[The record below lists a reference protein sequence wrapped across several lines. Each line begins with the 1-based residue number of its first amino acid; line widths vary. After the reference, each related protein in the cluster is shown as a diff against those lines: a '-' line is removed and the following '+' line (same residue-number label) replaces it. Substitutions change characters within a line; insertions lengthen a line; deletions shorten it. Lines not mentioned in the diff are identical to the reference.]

1 MGQHRR
7 RGDVEPD
14 DPIEQLAFTHSAEGN
29 IMHSRH
35 PPLTTTTTG
44 HDGSVRLELDKQG
57 VGRRMR
63 EGIDDKAFPEQGAK
77 VSIHSDGSFEGL
89 GCVLANTNLNVLTAV
104 FYWFTLK
111 RDEPFYPHC
120 APRRILLS
128 PLVAIGK
135 HCIACRKALR
145 MRLYRRYGP
154 YTGRMKKIRY
164 RTSMTASVA

>member
-1 MGQHRR
+1 
-7 RGDVEPD
+7 
-14 DPIEQLAFTHSAEGN
+14 
-29 IMHSRH
+29 MHNRH

-111 RDEPFYPHC
+111 RDEPKKSRVVIP
-120 APRRILLS
+120 
-128 PLVAIGK
+128 G
-135 HCIACRKALR
+135 
-145 MRLYRRYGP
+145 RL
-154 YTGRMKKIRY
+154 
-164 RTSMTASVA
+164 

>member
-1 MGQHRR
+1 
-7 RGDVEPD
+7 
-14 DPIEQLAFTHSAEGN
+14 
-29 IMHSRH
+29 MHNRH

-89 GCVLANTNLNVLTAV
+89 GCVLANTNLNVLTV

-111 RDEPFYPHC
+111 RDEPKP
-120 APRRILLS
+120 AILRAKV
-128 PLVAIGK
+128 PCYFFICERFWGNA
-135 HCIACRKALR
+135 
-145 MRLYRRYGP
+145 
-154 YTGRMKKIRY
+154 
-164 RTSMTASVA
+164 

>member
-1 MGQHRR
+1 
-7 RGDVEPD
+7 
-14 DPIEQLAFTHSAEGN
+14 
-29 IMHSRH
+29 MHNRH

-111 RDEPFYPHC
+111 RDEPFLPF
-120 APRRILLS
+120 S
-128 PLVAIGK
+128 
-135 HCIACRKALR
+135 
-145 MRLYRRYGP
+145 
-154 YTGRMKKIRY
+154 
-164 RTSMTASVA
+164 TASAFNKSVTHLPLHSIEIFEQRHEFLRFLILPAGLDCKNIEES

>member
-1 MGQHRR
+1 
-7 RGDVEPD
+7 
-14 DPIEQLAFTHSAEGN
+14 
-29 IMHSRH
+29 MHNRH

-111 RDEPFYPHC
+111 RDEPFCGQVPWQDPWSQGRGIIC
-120 APRRILLS
+120 VRPT
-128 PLVAIGK
+128 
-135 HCIACRKALR
+135 AL
-145 MRLYRRYGP
+145 
-154 YTGRMKKIRY
+154 GRSLR
-164 RTSMTASVA
+164 

>member
-1 MGQHRR
+1 
-7 RGDVEPD
+7 
-14 DPIEQLAFTHSAEGN
+14 
-29 IMHSRH
+29 MHNRH

-111 RDEPFYPHC
+111 RDEPKSP
-120 APRRILLS
+120 AQWRNADQLRI
-128 PLVAIGK
+128 G
-135 HCIACRKALR
+135 
-145 MRLYRRYGP
+145 
-154 YTGRMKKIRY
+154 
-164 RTSMTASVA
+164 

>member
-1 MGQHRR
+1 
-7 RGDVEPD
+7 
-14 DPIEQLAFTHSAEGN
+14 
-29 IMHSRH
+29 MHNRH

-111 RDEPFYPHC
+111 RDEPKSGKRSLSSRQVG
-120 APRRILLS
+120 ANSAMMRGRPRYYSGKTALLLD
-128 PLVAIGK
+128 LVQLGLTGDDRAAGQ
-135 HCIACRKALR
+135 
-145 MRLYRRYGP
+145 RRRP
-154 YTGRMKKIRY
+154 
-164 RTSMTASVA
+164 A